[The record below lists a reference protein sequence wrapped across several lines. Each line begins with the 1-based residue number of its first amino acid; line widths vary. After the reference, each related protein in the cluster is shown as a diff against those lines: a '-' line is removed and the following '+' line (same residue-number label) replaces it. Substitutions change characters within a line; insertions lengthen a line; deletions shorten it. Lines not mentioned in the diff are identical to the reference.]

1 MPSKS
6 QIVYKGGKFES
17 VSDLARYLKI
27 KPSTLH
33 TRIAKGVPPDQW
45 GMKSYSNSNFYTQS
59 DPQLKIDQSPDIAE
73 C

>member
-33 TRIAKGVPPDQW
+33 TRIAKGVPQIV
-45 GMKSYSNSNFYTQS
+45 MQMEK
-59 DPQLKIDQSPDIAE
+59 
-73 C
+73 